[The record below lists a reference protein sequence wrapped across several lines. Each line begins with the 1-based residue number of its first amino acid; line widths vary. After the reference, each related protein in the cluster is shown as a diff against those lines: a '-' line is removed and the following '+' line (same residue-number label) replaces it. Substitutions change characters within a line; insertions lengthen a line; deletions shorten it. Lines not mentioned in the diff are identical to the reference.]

1 MPKRVKKE
9 KRPVAKIDF
18 KPYGAEIKVGR
29 KKQNESRNKAGSDM
43 FLSPHYLANI
53 ENKGQ
58 QPSLQVFLE
67 LVSRYHISVD
77 QILYGNEAA
86 NKSTERRQF
95 EILLDE
101 LTDAEIKILTATA
114 QAILDARADSE
125 GEN

>member
-1 MPKRVKKE
+1 MPKRAKKE
-9 KRPVAKIDF
+9 KRPVEKIDF
-18 KPYGAEIKVGR
+18 MPYGAAIKAGR

-43 FLSPHYLANI
+43 FLSPRYLANI

-58 QPSLQVFLE
+58 HPSLQVFLE

-86 NKSTERRQF
+86 DKSTERRRF

>member
-1 MPKRVKKE
+1 MSKRTKRE

-18 KPYGAEIKVGR
+18 MPYGTAIKAERMKL
-29 KKQNESRNKAGSDM
+29 KESRNKVGSEM
-43 FLSPHYLANI
+43 FLSPRYLANI

-58 QPSLQVFLE
+58 HPSVQVFLE

-86 NKSTERRQF
+86 DKSTERRQF